1 MSVFFFDSSAI
12 TKKYVKEIG
21 TAWVIS
27 IFRPKLS
34 NRVYITEIALV
45 EVISALTRRH
55 RGKTITTDNF
65 TKVSNRF
72 RRNFADKFF
81 KTEIN
86 LSVIEQA
93 ATLAE
98 KYALRGYD
106 AIQLASA
113 VNLHSRRQKA
123 GLPPL
128 VFVSADNALNTA
140 AKDEGLQ
147 IDNPNN
153 HP

>member
-1 MSVFFFDSSAI
+1 MSVYFLDSSAI
-12 TKKYVKEIG
+12 TKKYVREIG
-21 TAWVIS
+21 TAWVLNF
-27 IFRPKLS
+27 FRPKSS
-34 NRVYITEIALV
+34 NRIYIAEIALV

-55 RGKTITTDNF
+55 RGKTISAADYA
-65 TKVSNRF
+65 KVSKRF
-72 RRNFADKFF
+72 RRNFSDKFF

-93 ATLAE
+93 AALAE
-98 KYALRGYD
+98 THALRGYD
-106 AIQLASA
+106 AVQLASA

-128 VFVSADNALNTA
+128 VFISADNALNVA
-140 AKDEGLQ
+140 AQAEGLQ
-147 IDNPNN
+147 VDNPNN